1 MGKLENGAFGGFSGK
16 VGSVVGSKWRN
27 QNIIRSRPTG
37 RKKDATTPQLAQQ
50 QKLQIVGRFLTPV
63 KTIVQPGFG
72 KLDNGTYGMHAAQ
85 SYHMKEAIIG
95 AYPNQEIDCLK
106 AVFTFGGLA
115 SVPNPTVALLAG
127 RTLSFRW
134 DDNSHLGNAGP
145 EDTLIAIAYCKA
157 QQAFEWNCKA
167 KRSGSFAT
175 IAVPVQWSGTVYC
188 WIALQ
193 SEFRNEAATSVFI
206 GTVAL

>member
-27 QNIIRSRPTG
+27 QNIIRSRPAKS
-37 RKKDATTPQLAQQ
+37 KKPLTTPQLAQRH
-50 QKLQIVGRFLTPV
+50 KLQMVSRFLTPV

-72 KLDNGTYGMHAAQ
+72 KLNDGRFGMHAAQ

-115 SVPNPTVALLAG
+115 SVPNPTVTWFAG
-127 RTLSFRW
+127 TLSFRW
-134 DDNSHLGNAGP
+134 EDNSHVGNARP
-145 EDTLIAIAYCKA
+145 EDCVIAIAYCKA
-157 QQAFEWNCKA
+157 QQAFEWNCKTN
-167 KRSGSFAT
+167 RSGTLAA
-175 IAVPVQWSGTVYC
+175 IVVPAHWSGTVYC
-188 WIALQ
+188 WIGLQ
-193 SEFRNEAATSVFI
+193 SEFRREASTSVFI
-206 GTVAL
+206 GTVLV